1 MTYMKRQGARS
12 VGALSIYCNSSASGV
27 CVNLIKIAVLTVSLA
42 SIPVGAQTW
51 SQRTSTT
58 ADDLFDVAFSTAST
72 AASVGANSVTIA
84 SGDGGTAW
92 SDETVT
98 FAGGDTP
105 DLNAVF
111 SSAATIVGVGQDQM
125 GGDPEAVITS
135 NDYGATWVE
144 VLIANLPPTD
154 ANLNDGLFVTSTNVV
169 AVGDAMG
176 GVGEIIL
183 SVDRGAS
190 WTNPLSGLA
199 GFNAV
204 DSRGALVVAV
214 GDNIPTEMLAY
225 SQDSGLTWLA
235 GTGPG
240 AGQNMNDVAAATT
253 SSAVAVGQAGVILRT
268 TDSGVNWAN
277 IASPTA
283 DNLNAI
289 DGTTSFLVAV
299 GANRA
304 VVRSIDSGVNWIL
317 PTTPPPVGVS
327 ALNDVQFLASS
338 IVLAVGDNGEIYS
351 SSDRGDVWVTQT
363 STTTEDLLAIAYSG
377 FNNTLVVGT
386 TGMVL
391 QSLDQIPTS
400 APIPFQSKWPLV
412 LLLVGAGLVALR
424 RLRMA

>member
-1 MTYMKRQGARS
+1 
-12 VGALSIYCNSSASGV
+12 
-27 CVNLIKIAVLTVSLA
+27 
-42 SIPVGAQTW
+42 
-51 SQRTSTT
+51 
-58 ADDLFDVAFSTAST
+58 
-72 AASVGANSVTIA
+72 
-84 SGDGGTAW
+84 
-92 SDETVT
+92 
-98 FAGGDTP
+98 
-105 DLNAVF
+105 
-111 SSAATIVGVGQDQM
+111 M